1 MDNKVAQESTNHRPQ
16 YNKTKMGHLTLLF
29 GCMFAQ
35 KTTELIRRIR
45 RYESIGMHV
54 LVINYKGDTRYTNEQ
69 KIATHDRVMCDA
81 ISLTTLEEAKP
92 YLNEKKYDV
101 LIIDEAQFFKDLYI
115 NVTQWADNLQMQ
127 IVVCGLDGDSERRPF
142 GDILRLIPH
151 AEEVERLTAFCSM
164 CRDGTPA
171 TFTKYLD
178 NRKKEENEVAIGSGE
193 VYTPVCRFHYLENK

>member
-1 MDNKVAQESTNHRPQ
+1 
-16 YNKTKMGHLTLLF
+16 
-29 GCMFAQ
+29 
-35 KTTELIRRIR
+35 
-45 RYESIGMHV
+45 
-54 LVINYKGDTRYTNEQ
+54 
-69 KIATHDRVMCDA
+69 MCDA
-81 ISLTTLEEAKP
+81 VSLTTLEEAQT

-101 LIIDEAQFFKDLYI
+101 LIIDEAQFFKDLYT